1 MVRKSRSIT
10 PILTLGATA
19 VEVEEVVAAVDIE
32 AAALAAVAAEDLVA
46 IDEEA
51 VAMEAVVV
59 AEEADLEVD
68 AAAAVVATT
77 ATRKDISLANA
88 LRAPAVVLDT
98 THTKKEEKVSPPLSS
113 SIVAVEVATTDPVSK
128 LESCRVA
135 PQFISVSNCLCMKI
149 PNLKIKLYKNSSSS
163 PSLPL
168 RFICL

>member
-1 MVRKSRSIT
+1 M
-10 PILTLGATA
+10 G
-19 VEVEEVVAAVDIE
+19 
-32 AAALAAVAAEDLVA
+32 
-46 IDEEA
+46 
-51 VAMEAVVV
+51 EAVVV

-88 LRAPAVVLDT
+88 LR
-98 THTKKEEKVSPPLSS
+98 
-113 SIVAVEVATTDPVSK
+113 AVEVATTDPVSK